1 MGPTDA
7 ECARLCV
14 TVHGARYVLSDGK
27 DVYELS
33 DQRTPEEFA
42 ARKVKVVGTLDAA
55 SKTIRVKS
63 ITAAE

>member
-1 MGPTDA
+1 
-7 ECARLCV
+7 
-14 TVHGARYVLSDGK
+14 
-27 DVYELS
+27 LS